1 MAAETC
7 RKVLTQLGA
16 SQHNPLFLYGPTGL
30 GKTHLMQAVGNVWF
44 ERPSTNKEKVNWGFN
59 SFFFG
64 VLGFTTLLVVG
75 ELEIVHSIT
84 LYSYMVRQDW
94 VRLT

>member
-30 GKTHLMQAVGNVWF
+30 GKTHLMQAVEMRCYKPNQMRV
-44 ERPSTNKEKVNWGFN
+44 SC
-59 SFFFG
+59 
-64 VLGFTTLLVVG
+64 
-75 ELEIVHSIT
+75 I
-84 LYSYMVRQDW
+84 
-94 VRLT
+94 

>member
-30 GKTHLMQAVGNVWF
+30 GKTHLMQAVGNA
-44 ERPSTNKEKVNWGFN
+44 
-59 SFFFG
+59 
-64 VLGFTTLLVVG
+64 LLQAKRMQ
-75 ELEIVHSIT
+75 ESCI
-84 LYSYMVRQDW
+84 
-94 VRLT
+94 